1 MTKENE
7 ISIKLSDKL
16 ITPLLLLSNAKGCSI
31 DDLIQDAILE
41 YSKVSITKLA
51 NNEFNKKINGIS
63 PDDIDIVHPYY
74 VYVYLDPNVEGDFEH
89 MGYKFNHQPV
99 YVGKGVGGRLNEH
112 TEGRSHSE
120 DMDYWVSQ
128 LKDRGQLPI
137 IVKVESGLTSLNA
150 HLVEGRLIKD
160 IGRRDAKSGPLL
172 NRTGGWLPISDNTG
186 TRLADSNVLKTLS
199 ALNKYKSLEEAAHV
213 LGISVRTIYRM
224 KVRYSIKRDDSGV
237 WYFTK

>member
-1 MTKENE
+1 MANENE

-31 DDLIQDAILE
+31 DDLIEDAILE
-41 YSKVSITKLA
+41 YSKVEITNLA
-51 NNEFNKKINGIS
+51 NDEFNKKINGIS
-63 PDDIDIVHPYY
+63 SDDIDIVHPYY
-74 VYVYLDPNVEGDFEH
+74 VYVYLDPNIEGEFEH

-172 NRTGGWLPISDNTG
+172 NRTGGLLPISDNTG
-186 TRLADSNVLKTLS
+186 TKLADSNVLKTLS
-199 ALNKYKSLEEAAHV
+199 ALNKYKYVGKAAFA
-213 LGISVRTIYRM
+213 LGISERTVHRM
-224 KVRYSIKRDDSGV
+224 KVRYSIKKDDNGV